1 MTWSDLGPTFL
12 LNLEIILP
20 KEEFRAAHENKK
32 GWITES
38 WTCGGEVPSEYHH
51 DQLVARLDW
60 NGNPAEL
67 EREKDNIDKKDH
79 EAMYSKVDDDYPA
92 NMPDLKESDSVNTSV
107 YDRLGATPALTTIS
121 TDTEAASDML
131 NLTMGPPEL
140 PACQEAN
147 NLVEDSDDDNPL
159 VDMFKVPA
167 EVPVPQDPLPAKP
180 QLDPRALMAEAKFK
194 SG

>member
-12 LNLEIILP
+12 LSLEIILP

-38 WTCGGEVPSEYHH
+38 WTCGGEVLSQYHH

-92 NMPDLKESDSVNTSV
+92 NMPDLEESDSVNTSV
-107 YDRLGATPALTTIS
+107 YD
-121 TDTEAASDML
+121 
-131 NLTMGPPEL
+131 
-140 PACQEAN
+140 
-147 NLVEDSDDDNPL
+147 
-159 VDMFKVPA
+159 
-167 EVPVPQDPLPAKP
+167 
-180 QLDPRALMAEAKFK
+180 
-194 SG
+194 